1 MTRVVTCDSCGR
13 KVGTREDL
21 TLNIKKGCQVEIIIT
36 CANCLKLKPESK
48 PKPPIMDDGDIVN
61 FLKGEFGWVK

>member
-1 MTRVVTCDSCGR
+1 MTRVVKCEICGR

-36 CANCLKLKPESK
+36 CANCLRPRETPCYDEK
-48 PKPPIMDDGDIVN
+48 
-61 FLKGEFGWVK
+61 EFDNIFNGLFGRGK

>member
-1 MTRVVTCDSCGR
+1 MIRVVHCDSCGR

-36 CANCLKLKPESK
+36 CANCLR
-48 PKPPIMDDGDIVN
+48 PKPRPKPWTDEDAMN
-61 FLKGEFGWVK
+61 FFKGGLGE